1 MSVQEPAIISAS
13 GRAGTAS
20 GRLSWASDPD
30 GPKPLVV
37 LIHGGGVNAKYF
49 DNELHSIPTDFN
61 KRGYNVLN
69 VNRIGYGGNPLPLTS
84 TPLFDAIPTYLDL
97 IAEAYSQ
104 QGGQGGIV
112 IFGHSLGGVTA
123 LAIAAVNEVSAKQD
137 GSQKLPLKGV
147 SALGSVPSALA
158 PSEILSALASVEGDR
173 LPINTNPTDEEKR
186 RFLGTPEFFEETN
199 LDKVL
204 PALEQ
209 GVKNEYLEWLSGDAY
224 ERFVGE
230 IAPNIKIPLQYLA
243 GEIELH
249 WPDLPSAEPIFQ
261 AAVALFGNAPS
272 IDAGLLKGGAHNF
285 EYSKSAHVLADRRF
299 TWLESLLGISR

>member
-1 MSVQEPAIISAS
+1 MQCNLAPSLL
-13 GRAGTAS
+13 RAYS
-20 GRLSWASDPD
+20 CSL
-30 GPKPLVV
+30 
-37 LIHGGGVNAKYF
+37 
-49 DNELHSIPTDFN
+49 PTDFN
-61 KRGYNVLN
+61 KRGYNILN

-137 GSQKLPLKGV
+137 GPQKLPLKGV

-209 GVKNEYLEWLSGDAY
+209 GEQASED
-224 ERFVGE
+224 F
-230 IAPNIKIPLQYLA
+230 NIPPCSRNRRPASAMRRKRLACLLIPA
-243 GEIELH
+243 
-249 WPDLPSAEPIFQ
+249 
-261 AAVALFGNAPS
+261 
-272 IDAGLLKGGAHNF
+272 
-285 EYSKSAHVLADRRF
+285 
-299 TWLESLLGISR
+299 